1 MNTSKEETRTKKAA
15 KNTSVFLFNK
25 LIMLIFAFVVRTVFI
40 KILGADYTGVNSL
53 YSNVLSVLSLAD
65 LGMGSICSFYLYKA
79 LADNDEHQVYLISIA
94 FKKIYRVIMIV
105 LTVIGLSLIPFLR
118 YIVKSELDSKHLIIY
133 YILFLANNIFS
144 YAFTYRIQVM
154 YADQKQYIINIA
166 NTVVMSILY
175 TVQIIFLILTKNY
188 YIYLILQIVFTVI
201 NGLVANTIVC
211 KQYPFLCDGKYSEV
225 IYKIEGLEKNLSMT
239 FMGKVSSVMMSQTD
253 SILISTIINTIT
265 VGFYTNYYILLN
277 YIINFFGVFVT
288 GIVSSFGNLQ
298 TENDKGKSYKLF
310 NVLLVLFGMLGTFC
324 SACFFCVIKDF
335 VIVWIGKK
343 YVMSD
348 IFALALVIAFFV
360 QIIEQPI
367 KIYRDT
373 LGIFKKG
380 QFARLFAAA
389 VNIVLSIVLGYK
401 YGLVGI
407 IIATPISKLLTYFW
421 YDGIIL
427 MKYLNKS
434 ISIYFVKIF
443 WIFIT
448 TSVSVYVSYYL
459 CNRVDLSGL
468 IAIFIKI
475 LICLIVFVFI
485 EFPAFWNSE
494 LKIWIKE
501 KLNIRRA

>member
-94 FKKIYRVIMIV
+94 FKKIYRIIMMV

-133 YILFLANNIFS
+133 YILFLANSIFS
-144 YAFTYRIQVM
+144 YAFTYRTQVLN
-154 YADQKQYIINIA
+154 ADQKQYILNIS
-166 NTVVMSILY
+166 NTVVMTLLYVSQIL
-175 TVQIIFLILTKNY
+175 FLIFTKNF
-188 YIYLILQIVFTVI
+188 YIYLVLQIVFTII
-201 NGLVANTIVC
+201 NGLVANIIVC
-211 KQYPFLCDGKYSEV
+211 KYYPFLWNGKYSEKN
-225 IYKIEGLEKNLSMT
+225 YKIAGLEKNMSMT
-239 FMGKVSSVMMSQTD
+239 FLGKVSNVIMSQTD
-253 SILISTIINTIT
+253 SILISTIVNTIT
-265 VGFYTNYYILLN
+265 VGFYSNYYLLLN
-277 YIINFFGVFVT
+277 YLINYFGVFVL
-288 GIVSSFGNLQ
+288 GITSSFGNLQ
-298 TENDKGKSYKLF
+298 TENDKEKSYKLF
-310 NVLLVLFGMLGTFC
+310 NVLLVMFGMLGAFC

-335 VIVWIGKK
+335 IIVWIGKK

-348 IFALALVIAFFV
+348 IFALVLVVAFFV

-367 KIYRDT
+367 NVYRDT

-380 QFARLFAAA
+380 QIARLVAAA
-389 VNIVLSIVLGYK
+389 VNIVLSIVLGCK

-407 IIATPISKLLTYFW
+407 IIATPISKLLSYFW

-427 MKYLNKS
+427 MKYFNKN
-434 ISIYFVKIF
+434 IGIYYIKLL

-448 TSVSVYVSYYL
+448 TSVTVYISHYL
-459 CNRVDLSGL
+459 CNKVNLSG
-468 IAIFIKI
+468 IVAVIINF
-475 LICLIVFVFI
+475 LICLIVFVFV
-485 EFPAFWNSE
+485 EVPSFWNSE
-494 LKIWIKE
+494 LRTWIKE
-501 KLNIRRA
+501 KIKLK